1 MTTSRRNG
9 RYLIN
14 GRCSIGSLII
24 NLMDLLLWKVTWM
37 MQRWLTTADRW
48 RRRWRG
54 RGTEL
59 PTSGSA
65 ECGVREWL
73 RWPPHRKWPA
83 TSVTLGCTHVL
94 KKNPPV
100 NLSFHLLNHSAFK
113 ELPGK
118 RFRSRSHS
126 FYCCDSIHYRNG
138 CNRNHFGVWLI
149 VVGLMT
155 LWRGLLSSCPNTI
168 RPIKR
173 VRLSGQ
179 SINQSIN
186 HSYANCMN

>member
-1 MTTSRRNG
+1 MKGDMNDAAMAYNSRQMAPPMERE
-9 RYLIN
+9 RDWITDF
-14 GRCSIGSLII
+14 R
-24 NLMDLLLWKVTWM
+24 K
-37 MQRWLTTADRW
+37 
-48 RRRWRG
+48 
-54 RGTEL
+54 
-59 PTSGSA
+59 
-65 ECGVREWL
+65 CGVREWL

-94 KKNPPV
+94 KKNHQWIYHFIYWTIPLIKNCQVKGFGHGPI
-100 NLSFHLLNHSAFK
+100 HSIAAIQFII
-113 ELPGK
+113 EMDATG
-118 RFRSRSHS
+118 
-126 FYCCDSIHYRNG
+126 IT
-138 CNRNHFGVWLI
+138 FGVWLI

-179 SINQSIN
+179 STNQSIN